1 MIEYLNNHTVRLTPD
16 TKRLSYRKRKPK
28 PKPRGVVVGKP
39 QRRGVPVRKPK
50 RGKRTAWDRKI
61 TALAADAIRGAMD
74 RELWLARQMRRSHE
88 YELALERRG
97 CTKGRGLGGWSCP
110 SGTRVMRQDERL
122 PF

>member
-1 MIEYLNNHTVRLTPD
+1 MIEYLDDHTIKLTPD

-28 PKPRGVVVGKP
+28 PKPRGVVVG
-39 QRRGVPVRKPK
+39 KPK

-74 RELWLARQMRRSHE
+74 RELWLARQMRRSAD

-97 CTKGRGLGGWSCP
+97 CHKSRGLGGWSCP
-110 SGTRVMRQDERL
+110 EGTKVMR
-122 PF
+122 PS